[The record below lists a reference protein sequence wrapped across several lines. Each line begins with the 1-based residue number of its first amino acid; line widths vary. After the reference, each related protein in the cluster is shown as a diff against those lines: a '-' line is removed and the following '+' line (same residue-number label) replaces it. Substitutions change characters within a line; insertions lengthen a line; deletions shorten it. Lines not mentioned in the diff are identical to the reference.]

1 LSSQPKRR
9 EDKHWQPFLIGFV
22 HMFRQKRKNFGDTV
36 MLILYAGATIF
47 GWLTIQMIITAIY
60 LDYKNRRIF

>member
-1 LSSQPKRR
+1 
-9 EDKHWQPFLIGFV
+9 
-22 HMFRQKRKNFGDTV
+22 MFRQKRKNFGDVV
-36 MLILYAGATIF
+36 MFILYAGATIF